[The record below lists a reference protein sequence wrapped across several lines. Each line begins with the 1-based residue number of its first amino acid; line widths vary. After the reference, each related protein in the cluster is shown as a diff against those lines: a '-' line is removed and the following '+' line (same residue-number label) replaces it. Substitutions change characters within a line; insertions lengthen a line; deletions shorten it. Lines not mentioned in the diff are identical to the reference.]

1 MSNINVWVVNRK
13 SRKYLQL
20 EAVNSETGEKFSRS
34 ARTTN
39 RKEAEKQSILWQA
52 ELERGNRPELIT
64 WDGFIE
70 RFQTE
75 HIVNVS
81 PRTAKEYLGSLR
93 DFARS
98 CGVKMLREVNEA
110 RIARFR
116 KKLEEREVSLETI
129 GKHLRALRVAINFA
143 TDVRLLNNPPKIRM
157 PRLPKGS
164 RAKGRA
170 ITREEFDR
178 MLDAA
183 EKLLPPEKL
192 DGWRFFL
199 QGLWWSGLRLGEA
212 LSLSWDEWHDGL
224 SVDLSHEHLML
235 RIPGEHEKGRRDR
248 LYPVAPEFAEL
259 LLSVPQSDRDGFV
272 FNAEK
277 VRDGH
282 SGRGSLETCCKFITR
297 LGKTAKIVVNRK
309 GDEVKFASAQDLRRA
324 FGTRWSSRVRSPT
337 LQKMM
342 RHSNIETTLRYYVTA
357 DAEELA
363 AEIYAAA
370 SPDTN
375 VEYPACK

>member
-1 MSNINVWVVNRK
+1 MYEIKVWVVNRK

-20 EAVNSETGEKFSRS
+20 EAVNTENGEKCTKS

-39 RKEAEKQSILWQA
+39 QKEAEKQAILWQA
-52 ELERGNRPELIT
+52 ELEQGNRPELIT
-64 WDGFIE
+64 WDGFME
-70 RFQTE
+70 RFTAE
-75 HIVNVS
+75 HIVNVA
-81 PRTAKEYLGSLR
+81 PRTADEYLGSLR

-98 CGVKMLREVNEA
+98 CGVKMLREVNEG
-110 RIARFR
+110 RVARFR
-116 KKLEEREVSLETI
+116 KKLEERKVSQETI
-129 GKHLRALRVAINFA
+129 GKHLRTLRLAVNFA
-143 TDVRLLNNPPKIRM
+143 NDVRLLNKPPKIRM
-157 PRLPKGS
+157 PKLPKGS

-178 MLDAA
+178 MLSAA

-212 LSLSWDEWHDGL
+212 LSLSWNEWHDGL
-224 SVDLSHEHLML
+224 SVDLSHEHVML

-248 LYPVAPEFAEL
+248 LYPVAPEFAEM
-259 LLSVPQSDRDGFV
+259 LLSVPELDREGFV

-282 SGRGSLETCCKFITR
+282 TGRGSLETCCKFMTR
-297 LGKTAKIVVNRK
+297 LGKTAKVVVNRK
-309 GDEVKFASAQDLRRA
+309 GDDVKFASAQDLRRA
-324 FGTRWSSRVRSPT
+324 FGTRWASRVRSPT

-342 RHSNIETTLRYYVTA
+342 RHASIETTLRYYVTA

-370 SPDTN
+370 QPDAR
-375 VEYPACK
+375 VESHVCQ